1 MERSTAFDF
10 AGSIERAAEIV
21 TEGTAFF
28 TPEYLAGQYAYE
40 GARDGEGD
48 VNDADTL
55 AANLDYLAEAG
66 AEFNKSKA
74 LNIAMEFVAAAE

>member
-28 TPEYLAGQYAYE
+28 SPEHLAAQYAFDAAE
-40 GARDGEGD
+40 LDGAFTAED
-48 VNDADTL
+48 VL
-55 AANLDYLAEAG
+55 AAQLDFLAEAG
-66 AEFNKSKA
+66 ARFDYAQA
-74 LNIAMEFVAAAE
+74 LKIAMKFAAQAE